1 MPKLNYF
8 DSLERLAIFC
18 SRAVFISCSSQKV
31 ASANELAHL
40 RIAADKCVCELER
53 ALFSDFMPPLERRSI
68 AECAHAL
75 ARVLEK
81 CNEISNHRGCKNFL
95 AEKKNKEAELCIRL
109 AQLIEEN
116 IFRLRKIKK
125 PDELPD
131 LIGFRKLLCEAR
143 TAHACMQK
151 KLCSGA
157 YSKSSQQLHSLT
169 AELRCELS
177 RCFDSIVEIMLNNI

>member
-81 CNEISNHRGCKNFL
+81 CNEISIL
-95 AEKKNKEAELCIRL
+95 AK
-109 AQLIEEN
+109 
-116 IFRLRKIKK
+116 IF
-125 PDELPD
+125 
-131 LIGFRKLLCEAR
+131 KLL
-143 TAHACMQK
+143 
-151 KLCSGA
+151 SGVVF
-157 YSKSSQQLHSLT
+157 L
-169 AELRCELS
+169 
-177 RCFDSIVEIMLNNI
+177 